1 MSVSNINN
9 NSAAQLQLYAQE
21 KSAAVQS
28 QQNTQSTQEVATS
41 NADSVQISEQAK
53 ALLQQETA
61 DNAPGNGGGIIPPG
75 NAPVTTLGNGGGI
88 IPPGNAPI
96 GTLGNGG
103 GIIPPGNAP
112 VTDDGSTD
120 ANALGNGGGIIPPG
134 N

>member
-9 NSAAQLQLYAQE
+9 NSAAQLQMYAQE

-28 QQNTQSTQEVATS
+28 QQNTQPVQAVATS
-41 NADSVQISEQAK
+41 SADSVQISEQAK

-61 DNAPGNGGGIIPPG
+61 GNTPGNGGGIIPPG
-75 NAPVTTLGNGGGI
+75 TAPV
-88 IPPGNAPI
+88 

-112 VTDDGSTD
+112 VTGDGKTD
-120 ANALGNGGGIIPPG
+120 ANTLGNGGGIIPPG

>member
-9 NSAAQLQLYAQE
+9 NSAAQLQMYAQE

-28 QQNTQSTQEVATS
+28 QQNTQPVQAVATS
-41 NADSVQISEQAK
+41 SADSVQISEQAK

-61 DNAPGNGGGIIPPG
+61 GNGRGNGGGIIPPG
-75 NAPVTTLGNGGGI
+75 NAPV
-88 IPPGNAPI
+88 

-112 VTDDGSTD
+112 VTGGQSDAST
-120 ANALGNGGGIIPPG
+120 LGNGGGIIPPG